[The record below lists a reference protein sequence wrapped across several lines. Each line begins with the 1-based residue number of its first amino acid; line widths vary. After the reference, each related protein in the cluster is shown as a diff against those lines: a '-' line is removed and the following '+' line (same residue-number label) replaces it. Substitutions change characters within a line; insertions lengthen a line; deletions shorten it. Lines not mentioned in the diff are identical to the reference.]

1 MISELKNRDR
11 DYWDRGTGCPSCE
24 YQFSG
29 LNEQG
34 EIGFEHCYCSGRCWS
49 CDKVHEPKCQEQQ

>member
-11 DYWDRGTGCPSCE
+11 DYWDRGTGCPSCW

-34 EIGFEHCYCSGRCWS
+34 EIGWEDCYCSGRCRL
-49 CDKVHEPKCQEQQ
+49 CEKVHTPICQEQQ